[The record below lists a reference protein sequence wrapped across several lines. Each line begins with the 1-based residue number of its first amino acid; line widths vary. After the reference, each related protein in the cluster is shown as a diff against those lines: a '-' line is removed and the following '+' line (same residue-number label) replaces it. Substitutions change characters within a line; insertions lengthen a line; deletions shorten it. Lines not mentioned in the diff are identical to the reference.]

1 MQVSK
6 TSDALKI
13 SDMTYDFLLGDPN
26 QDERLA
32 SIFVDHTPD
41 CGKQHPKDLINV
53 RTFPTGRQTSALTY
67 ACNPK
72 SQTLNPTS
80 CSGGGVEG
88 LAFSPTQKGRKQQ
101 HQKPKAARVRQER
114 YRFSKACNLGDIK
127 TMCVYIYIHIHV
139 NAHGVNRRGFQ

>member
-13 SDMTYDFLLGDPN
+13 SDMSYDFLLGDPN

-32 SIFVDHTPD
+32 SFFVDHTPD
-41 CGKQHPKDLINV
+41 CRKQHPKDLINV
-53 RTFPTGRQTSALTY
+53 WTFPTGRQTSAHIY

-72 SQTLNPTS
+72 PQTLNPTS

-127 TMCVYIYIHIHV
+127 IMCVCICIYMSMHTGSIG
-139 NAHGVNRRGFQ
+139 GVFSD